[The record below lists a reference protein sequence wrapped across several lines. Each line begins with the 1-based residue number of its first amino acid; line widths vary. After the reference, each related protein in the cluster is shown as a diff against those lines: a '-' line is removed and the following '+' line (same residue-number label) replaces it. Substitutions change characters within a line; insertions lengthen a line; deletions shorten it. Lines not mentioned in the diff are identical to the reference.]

1 MTFEKSCGAILFT
14 IIDGEIQY
22 LLIQQKAGFFSFPKG
37 HVEEGESERE
47 TALRE
52 IKEEVGVNAF
62 LIGDFREISEY
73 YIPSADVQKQVVFFV
88 GEYKDQEFT
97 PQESELLSAQLCS
110 YEKAMSLI
118 IHDNTKRILSLAN
131 DYIISHLSALSSR
144 PSGKNSYH

>member
-1 MTFEKSCGAILFT
+1 MTFEKSCGAVLFT

-22 LLIQQKAGFFSFPKG
+22 LLVQQKAGFFSFPKG
-37 HVEEGESERE
+37 HVEGEESERE

-52 IKEEVGVNAF
+52 IKEEVGVSAY

-88 GEYKDQEFT
+88 GEYKDQQFT

-118 IHDNTKRILSLAN
+118 VHDNTKRILTLAN
-131 DYIISHLSALSSR
+131 SFIISHLSSISSR
-144 PSGKNSYH
+144 TSRRHPRN